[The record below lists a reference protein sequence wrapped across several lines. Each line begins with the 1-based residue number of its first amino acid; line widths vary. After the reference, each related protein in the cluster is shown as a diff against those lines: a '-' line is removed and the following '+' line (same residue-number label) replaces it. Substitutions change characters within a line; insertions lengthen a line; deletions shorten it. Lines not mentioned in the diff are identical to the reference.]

1 MKRSIIISAIAL
13 LFNYSLIAQLINN
26 TTFTTPN
33 SGWYQLGYWTANQR
47 GSVRVVVALRGG
59 AHTPQ
64 SVIIDAF
71 KNWNYGLH
79 VDIKG
84 IDNTFIEQIRIAE
97 SGGNYHIEAYFDRGI
112 VNNGNI
118 HLYALEGAPPG
129 FTLNTGVLPSGGGTI
144 YFESGDIQGMTQ
156 IENDVHLTRDLFVDE
171 TVGIGTTTTGPH
183 KLAVEGSIGAREVK
197 VESTTWSD
205 FVFREDYELMSIN
218 EVENYI
224 RENKHLPNIPTESQ
238 VKDEGINL
246 GEMDAKLLQ
255 KIEELTLYVIELK
268 QEIDQ
273 LKAENHD

>member
-1 MKRSIIISAIAL
+1 
-13 LFNYSLIAQLINN
+13 
-26 TTFTTPN
+26 
-33 SGWYQLGYWTANQR
+33 
-47 GSVRVVVALRGG
+47 
-59 AHTPQ
+59 
-64 SVIIDAF
+64 
-71 KNWNYGLH
+71 
-79 VDIKG
+79 
-84 IDNTFIEQIRIAE
+84 
-97 SGGNYHIEAYFDRGI
+97 
-112 VNNGNI
+112 
-118 HLYALEGAPPG
+118 
-129 FTLNTGVLPSGGGTI
+129 
-144 YFESGDIQGMTQ
+144 MTQ